1 LTLAKKKLCFYLGTP
16 GREANFA
23 DGANRL
29 SDWSKRAGRTGRL
42 VAATGSGGKKL
53 SEALNQAATQ
63 LESLGPQLIN
73 GGQIRSQYSDNKVAG
88 EHFDNLCS
96 QYADTATRIRN
107 LCDEA
112 TDSATFIRLSG

>member
-1 LTLAKKKLCFYLGTP
+1 MFNIHYILFLLKGTP

-23 DGANRL
+23 DRATRL

-96 QYADTATRIRN
+96 QYADTATHIRN

>member
-1 LTLAKKKLCFYLGTP
+1 MFLLKGTP
-16 GREANFA
+16 GREANVA
-23 DGANRL
+23 DGAKRL

-42 VAATGSGGKKL
+42 VAAATGSGGKKL

>member
-1 LTLAKKKLCFYLGTP
+1 MFVGTP

-23 DGANRL
+23 DKATRL

-73 GGQIRSQYSDNKVAG
+73 AGQIRSQYSDNKVAG